1 MSRYERYKDLR
12 IEVVDQVA
20 TVTLNRPE
28 ARNAINQRL
37 IRELRTIWDDLADDP
52 KVSAVLLTGAGDFF
66 SVGGDVK
73 AMSDRPGGD
82 VLEEGEVHDPMISRR
97 LVNRLLELDK
107 PIVCAIQGDCIGLA
121 ATIALLCDVSVIAE
135 DARIGDTHVSRVG
148 LVAGDGGTV
157 IWPLLLGVNKAKE
170 FLMRGTILKGRE
182 ADRIGLVNHCVA
194 KAEVLSRAREI
205 AVELAHG
212 PAWAIRWTKLS
223 INQVVK
229 DRVNHLME
237 ASMALEQ
244 VTFETADHKEA
255 TRAFKEKRR
264 PKFGQA

>member
-1 MSRYERYKDLR
+1 MSRYQNYHDLSITLANR
-12 IEVVDQVA
+12 VA
-20 TVTLNRPE
+20 TVTLHRPE

-52 KVSAVLLTGAGDFF
+52 EVNAVIVTGAGDFF

-73 AMSDRPGGD
+73 AMAERPGGD

-107 PIVCAIQGDCIGLA
+107 PIVAAINGDCIGLA
-121 ATIALLCDVSVIAE
+121 ATIALLCDVTVMAN

-157 IWPLLLGVNKAKE
+157 IWPLLVGVNKAKE
-170 FLMRGTILKGRE
+170 FLMRGTLLKGTE
-182 ADRIGLVNHCVA
+182 AERIGLVNHCVSA
-194 KAEVLSRAREI
+194 AEVMPLAKSI
-205 AVELAHG
+205 AQELADG
-212 PAWAIRWTKLS
+212 PMWATRWTKLS
-223 INQVVK
+223 INQILK
-229 DRVNHLME
+229 ERVNRLLE

-244 VTFETADHKEA
+244 VTFELADHREA
-255 TRAFKEKRR
+255 TRAFKEKRK
-264 PKFGQA
+264 PKFGG